1 MTGSRHDFRYNAA
14 EGVWEGRCDSCSTA
28 GQTTCWWELSLELWA
43 PGYGLTRC
51 RACFNLARRL
61 RRRQTIAELRAK
73 ARARYRRERV
83 HRLAWRKQYH
93 AAHKEE
99 INRIARERYA
109 AKRTIVLWDA
119 ATMTID
125 EMSA

>member
-1 MTGSRHDFRYNAA
+1 M
-14 EGVWEGRCDSCSTA
+14 
-28 GQTTCWWELSLELWA
+28 
-43 PGYGLTRC
+43 
-51 RACFNLARRL
+51 
-61 RRRQTIAELRAK
+61 K

-109 AKRTIVLWDA
+109 AKKAAKLTDTISR
-119 ATMTID
+119 TID
-125 EMSA
+125 EMTE